1 MDKKLFL
8 INSHTNLDLNI
19 LSITNNTYNRHLLS
33 LHCKSFTPIVGT
45 DIDEDLMNFFETHYH
60 QENKNNDF
68 NKYLHIFV
76 CIIDMQQKILNV
88 HCYRH
93 FYKTIKT
100 IIEQNEEYPTCI
112 KLLNKKINNEQNDI
126 LQYMNSMLNDDKEI
140 KLKNP
145 NKETPNRI
153 FIYT

>member
-8 INSHTNLDLNI
+8 IDIHVNLDLNL
-19 LSITNNTYNRHLLS
+19 LSITNDDYNRHLLS

-45 DIDEDLMNFFETHYH
+45 DIDKDLMNFFETHYH

-76 CIIDMQQKILNV
+76 CIIHIQQEVVLNI

-93 FYKTIKT
+93 YYTKKN
-100 IIEQNEEYPTCI
+100 QNEECPTCI
-112 KLLNKKINNEQNDI
+112 KLLDKKINNEQNDI

-140 KLKNP
+140 RLKNP
-145 NKETPNRI
+145 NEETPNRI
-153 FIYT
+153 YIYT